1 MRVFVTGATGF
12 IGSAV
17 VQELLR
23 AGHEVI
29 GLARTDDKA
38 EALMHAG
45 AAVHRGDLADPGS
58 LAAGADAADGVIH
71 LAFGHDFSRYREMGE
86 TDRSA
91 IEAMAGAMEETGK
104 PLVITSGTT
113 IVATGRTIA
122 EDEEARS
129 DSPSGVR
136 APSEHA
142 VEVASKRGVRG
153 VSVRLP
159 PSVHGAGDHGFVPM
173 LIGLAREKGV
183 SAYVGN
189 GANRWPAVHRLDAAR
204 LFRLALEKGEAG
216 TRVHGAAE
224 EGVPM
229 RNIAEAIGKGL
240 GLPVRGIAHEEAGAH
255 FDWMAM
261 FVGIDN
267 PTRSMVTREKLGWQ
281 PKEVELLDD
290 LRNDLYFSSRWRD
303 AMV

>member
-17 VQELLR
+17 VPELLR
-23 AGHEVI
+23 AGHEVV
-29 GLARTDDKA
+29 GLARSEEKS
-38 EALMHAG
+38 EELRRAG
-45 AAVHRGDLADPGS
+45 ASVHRGDLAEPDG
-58 LAAGADAADGVIH
+58 LADAARACDGVIH

-86 TDRSA
+86 VDRRA
-91 IEAMAGAMEETGK
+91 IEAMAGALEGTNK

-113 IVATGRTIA
+113 VVAVGRTVK
-122 EDEEARS
+122 EDEAARE

-142 VEVASKRGVRG
+142 LEAWSRRGVRG

-159 PSVHGAGDHGFVPM
+159 PSVHGEGDHGFVPM
-173 LIGLAREKGV
+173 LIGVAREKGV
-183 SAYVGN
+183 AAHVGD

-204 LFRLALEKGEAG
+204 LFRLALEEGRPG

-229 RNIAEAIGKGL
+229 RDIARAIGDGL
-240 GLPVRGIAHEEAGAH
+240 GVPVRSLSPEEAGAH

-267 PTRSMVTREKLGWQ
+267 PTASVLTRETLGWRPQ
-281 PKEVELLDD
+281 EPGLLDD
-290 LRNDLYFSSRWRD
+290 LRTASYFSSAWR
-303 AMV
+303 AATA